1 MAAGGPDRGRDYR
14 GGLFVWTSW
23 PPNSQYAPVEIS
35 FAVVGLSFMV
45 AGIAAWQRWPA
56 SRLGLLFTIVGY
68 LYLVPYILVNLANP
82 VAWTIGNVTEGVYG
96 AALAHLG
103 LAWPTGRLR
112 SRFECGV
119 VVADYVQNIAFN
131 TAATMF
137 WNPAFSGCNAS
148 CPANVLLIGDGSRSA
163 WNTLNTIEGF
173 VGFVITGIVLT
184 LIVRHWRSARG
195 WSRRAMVPLLW
206 IGAAVGAEAI
216 LTGSLFHFSATV
228 TYALLPLVL
237 LAGPALFVIS
247 TVRARTAGGAL
258 GTAIVDL
265 EPGASPGQLRDALAR
280 ALGDS
285 TLQLAFRQ
293 PAGAGHLDTSGRAV
307 DADRPDNGRA
317 VVPIA
322 GSDGAVLV
330 YDEGLELEPQLV
342 KLTAAAA
349 SMALEHARLQAEVQA
364 QLEQVRASRARIV
377 EAGDAERRRLERDLH
392 DGAQQRLVTLSLAL
406 GMARDRAAGADPEL
420 EALITSAGKEAREA
434 LTELR
439 ELARGIHPAV
449 LTETGLTGAVQA
461 LVERSPVA
469 TTITAVPDGRFPA
482 AVEATAYFVVSEA
495 LANVAKH
502 AMADGAQVTIRR
514 RPGRLVVE
522 VSDDGA
528 GGARAEGGSGLRGLA
543 DRVASVGRRA
553 AGGQPAGRRDPAG
566 SGHPVSVTPGA
577 APARPRLRVVIAEDA
592 VLLREGLRRVLTDA
606 GLDVAGTAGD
616 AVELVSLV
624 AALRPDVVLTDIR
637 MPPTQT
643 TEGLRAALEIRRRWP
658 GTAVIVL
665 SQHVETEH
673 LFELL
678 AGDPRGIGYVLKE
691 RVADIAQF
699 TDAIRRVSAGESV
712 IDPQVVSRLVARPRR
727 DSPLQ
732 TLTERELAVLG
743 LMAEGRSNHAIAA
756 QLYMSPKTVE
766 THVGNLFAKLGLLPA
781 AEDHRRVLAVLTYLR
796 S

>member
-1 MAAGGPDRGRDYR
+1 M
-14 GGLFVWTSW
+14 
-23 PPNSQYAPVEIS
+23 
-35 FAVVGLSFMV
+35 
-45 AGIAAWQRWPA
+45 
-56 SRLGLLFTIVGY
+56 
-68 LYLVPYILVNLANP
+68 
-82 VAWTIGNVTEGVYG
+82 
-96 AALAHLG
+96 
-103 LAWPTGRLR
+103 
-112 SRFECGV
+112 
-119 VVADYVQNIAFN
+119 
-131 TAATMF
+131 
-137 WNPAFSGCNAS
+137 
-148 CPANVLLIGDGSRSA
+148 
-163 WNTLNTIEGF
+163 
-173 VGFVITGIVLT
+173 
-184 LIVRHWRSARG
+184 
-195 WSRRAMVPLLW
+195 
-206 IGAAVGAEAI
+206 
-216 LTGSLFHFSATV
+216 
-228 TYALLPLVL
+228 
-237 LAGPALFVIS
+237 
-247 TVRARTAGGAL
+247 
-258 GTAIVDL
+258 
-265 EPGASPGQLRDALAR
+265 
-280 ALGDS
+280 
-285 TLQLAFRQ
+285 
-293 PAGAGHLDTSGRAV
+293 
-307 DADRPDNGRA
+307 
-317 VVPIA
+317 
-322 GSDGAVLV
+322 
-330 YDEGLELEPQLV
+330 
-342 KLTAAAA
+342 
-349 SMALEHARLQAEVQA
+349 
-364 QLEQVRASRARIV
+364 
-377 EAGDAERRRLERDLH
+377 
-392 DGAQQRLVTLSLAL
+392 
-406 GMARDRAAGADPEL
+406 
-420 EALITSAGKEAREA
+420 
-434 LTELR
+434 
-439 ELARGIHPAV
+439 
-449 LTETGLTGAVQA
+449 
-461 LVERSPVA
+461 
-469 TTITAVPDGRFPA
+469 PDGRFPA

-502 AMADGAQVTIRR
+502 AMAGGAQVTIRR

-566 SGHPVSVTPGA
+566 SGPPVSVTPGPA

-606 GLDVAGTAGD
+606 GLDVAGAAGD

-643 TEGLRAALEIRRRWP
+643 TEGLQAALEIRRRWP